1 MTILSHENQIWN
13 TFFVVPM
20 TIVSKEIESMTI
32 SMGIEL
38 QLYSQFKWHC
48 K

>member
-1 MTILSHENQIWN
+1 MKIKLGIH
-13 TFFVVPM
+13 FFVVPM

-32 SMGIEL
+32 SKGIE
-38 QLYSQFKWHC
+38 LYSQFKWHC